1 MDLLVQLL
9 FSYLCIRYHHSIPIY
24 SLKKNVDVIIN
35 IMIMGKIIKV
45 PLRINMMNLHSPTS
59 SLSSI
64 IPFSF
69 NSCNLRTIIIILF
82 DLIQGNGAPH
92 LLSKDFAS
100 CFANMTNET
109 QTTRK
114 ISRTIKIII
123 FLRLYILQL
132 PNPWMGYPCSASKK
146 NLRTHWI
153 SIVWNKINKFYL
165 KFFIHCGI
173 NSIKFLFILW
183 LI

>member
-9 FSYLCIRYHHSIPIY
+9 FSYLCIRYYHSIPIY
-24 SLKKNVDVIIN
+24 SLKKNVVVIIN

-123 FLRLYILQL
+123 FFEALHSTTTKSMNGIPLQCLQEKSQNPRRLHTLKH
-132 PNPWMGYPCSASKK
+132 PN
-146 NLRTHWI
+146 H
-153 SIVWNKINKFYL
+153 YL
-165 KFFIHCGI
+165 LNQKC
-173 NSIKFLFILW
+173 
-183 LI
+183 